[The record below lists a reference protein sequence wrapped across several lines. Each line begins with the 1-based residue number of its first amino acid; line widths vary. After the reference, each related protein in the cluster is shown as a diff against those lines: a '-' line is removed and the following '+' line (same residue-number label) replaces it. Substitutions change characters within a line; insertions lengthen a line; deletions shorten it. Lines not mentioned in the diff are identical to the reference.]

1 MLISKILNTG
11 FFFALSIHSSDEPQI
26 AQKLE
31 KMGFLEKHGK
41 TNAQYYILPRAYYE
55 LSGDIAKYSLMT
67 DWDIHQVWA
76 VIRPFLIK
84 YGKAKKSDFVTLCGH
99 HLSDKQLR
107 KIIDELKANGML
119 KTEGERGQMVYMIG
133 DSYLEN
139 NEIMNKALTIGLTE
153 LLNKGEIR
161 KGE

>member
-1 MLISKILNTG
+1 MLLFRYFTRFTRYFRI
-11 FFFALSIHSSDEPQI
+11 F
-26 AQKLE
+26 
-31 KMGFLEKHGK
+31 
-41 TNAQYYILPRAYYE
+41 
-55 LSGDIAKYSLMT
+55 
-67 DWDIHQVWA
+67 
-76 VIRPFLIK
+76 
-84 YGKAKKSDFVTLCGH
+84 
-99 HLSDKQLR
+99 DKQLR